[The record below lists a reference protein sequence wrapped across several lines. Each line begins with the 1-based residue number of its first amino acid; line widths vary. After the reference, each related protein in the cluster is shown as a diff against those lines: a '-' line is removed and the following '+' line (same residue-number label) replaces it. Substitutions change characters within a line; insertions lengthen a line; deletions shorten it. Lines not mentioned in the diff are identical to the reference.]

1 MRKHEEVRLFLL
13 ATVGLKEKTIIQ
25 TPEYSVSGS
34 KEKNYNWQNFVY
46 HFELN
51 PFLFVSI
58 FLNV

>member
-13 ATVGLKEKTIIQ
+13 AKVGLKEKTAIQ
-25 TPEYSVSGS
+25 MPEYSVSGS
-34 KEKNYNWQNFVY
+34 EEKNYNWKNFVQ

-58 FLNV
+58 CLNV